1 MRVYFF
7 LLTMGLVLFGLYC
20 REDSNKP
27 AKGILEFSYEF
38 TKPADFE
45 PSYQLSIWLEKENG
59 EYYKTLFVT
68 DYLSYGGY
76 NDSTICPAWSEN
88 ANWDHA
94 LPEIFD
100 AVTKATPPVGQN
112 QLQIDCQDFKILPGL
127 YQYKLQVHL
136 VDTYNI
142 LAQGKINIG
151 KKANESTALML
162 HEPQQHTT
170 GTNTIQNVVV
180 KYIM

>member
-1 MRVYFF
+1 MRKLQF
-7 LLTMGLVLFGLYC
+7 LIILGLALLC
-20 REDSNKP
+20 MHCSEDANKP
-27 AKGILEFSYEF
+27 AKGMLEFSYEF

-45 PSYQLSIWLEKENG
+45 PSYQLAIWLEKENG
-59 EYYKTLFVT
+59 KYYKTLLVT

-76 NDSTICPAWSEN
+76 NDSTICPAWSQN
-88 ANWDHA
+88 SDWDHA

-112 QLQIDCQDFKILPGL
+112 RLQIDCQKFQILPGV

-142 LAQGKINIG
+142 LAIGKINIG
-151 KKANESTALML
+151 KKGNENTAQLL
-162 HEPQQHTT
+162 HEPNQHAK
-170 GTNTIQNVVV
+170 GANTIQNVIV
-180 KYIM
+180 KYIP